1 MTPEAEGLSV
11 EEVGRRPDFGGFIVI
26 ELLRHG
32 DPSSRT
38 GVIIRFDRVRADC
51 ERYRILNAGR
61 VFLVRCLDDDSD
73 LKQSHTFMMSSAPA
87 PR

>member
-11 EEVGRRPDFGGFIVI
+11 EEVGHRPDFAGFIVI
-26 ELLRHG
+26 EFPRHG

-38 GVIIRFDRVRADC
+38 GVIIRFDGVRADC

-61 VFLVRCLDDDSD
+61 VFLVCCLDDDVD
-73 LKQSHTFMMSSAPA
+73 LKQSHNFMMALAPA
-87 PR
+87 TR